1 MVFCRV
7 QVVANIAAVLSS
19 LSRFFATIM
28 LGMCHV
34 GMIQPDQLAD
44 TFQYGKLRLNGADN
58 ACDMFSRNQYRG
70 SHTLSC
76 LEQAQVSQQALSCR
90 RLL

>member
-44 TFQYGKLRLNGADN
+44 TQCVKLRLNGADN
-58 ACDMFSRNQYRG
+58 ACDSKIGYMYNLAYEVVSEIWI
-70 SHTLSC
+70 HTLT
-76 LEQAQVSQQALSCR
+76 
-90 RLL
+90 

>member
-58 ACDMFSRNQYRG
+58 ACDSQIGYMYNLVYEVVSEIWI
-70 SHTLSC
+70 HTLT
-76 LEQAQVSQQALSCR
+76 
-90 RLL
+90 